1 MAKENKVKHTNNN
14 NESKRWIS
22 VIGFFI
28 SVTLLAFAIFLSI
41 KQEKVDRLA
50 STKEYEF
57 SNYTLSTSSEINTRI
72 NSVLSDEIGSNAPI
86 VINETIEEQDNNMVI
101 IEESAPKSNN
111 EKNEEDE
118 NKNDYSNQA
127 EDKINNQ
134 EIKEESEKKQFI
146 KPVEGDIYKDYSMDS
161 LVYSDTLQEW
171 VTHRGIDIQAN
182 ASDEVK
188 ASASGTVKSIKN
200 DPRYGWSITI
210 EHNDGFSTVYTC
222 LREVNIV
229 KEGDKIEQGE
239 VIAKVGNS
247 GVFESA
253 DGSHLHFEMIKD
265 GGYINPEMYIK

>member
-134 EIKEESEKKQFI
+134 EIKEESEKK
-146 KPVEGDIYKDYSMDS
+146 
-161 LVYSDTLQEW
+161 
-171 VTHRGIDIQAN
+171 
-182 ASDEVK
+182 
-188 ASASGTVKSIKN
+188 
-200 DPRYGWSITI
+200 
-210 EHNDGFSTVYTC
+210 
-222 LREVNIV
+222 
-229 KEGDKIEQGE
+229 
-239 VIAKVGNS
+239 
-247 GVFESA
+247 
-253 DGSHLHFEMIKD
+253 
-265 GGYINPEMYIK
+265 